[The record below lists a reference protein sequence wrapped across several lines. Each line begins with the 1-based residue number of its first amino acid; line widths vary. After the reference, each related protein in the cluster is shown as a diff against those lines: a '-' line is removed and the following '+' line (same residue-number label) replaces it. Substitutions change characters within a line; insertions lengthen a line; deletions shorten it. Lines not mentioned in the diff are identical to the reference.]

1 MSASQVVVA
10 EPTLSALEL
19 LRSRRSVR
27 SYDPS
32 HIIPREEL
40 AEILKLAALAPS
52 SSNMQHWR
60 FLVIDTPE
68 LKEQLLPIANNQQQ
82 IVQASAVIAILGDKE
97 GYRNAETIYNRAAGA
112 GYMPEDTAQSFI
124 SRTVSAYSKLPPEK
138 AREVAIIDASLAAM
152 QLMLAARAKGYDT
165 VPMGGYD
172 SAKFAE
178 AFGIPD
184 RYVPVMLLP
193 IGKAAKPGHPTVRL
207 TVDEVTFWNRIS

>member
-1 MSASQVVVA
+1 MSISTIEQPVTTV
-10 EPTLSALEL
+10 ESI
-19 LRSRRSVR
+19 RSRRSVR
-27 SYDPS
+27 SF
-32 HIIPREEL
+32 IPHFTIPHEEL
-40 AEILKLAALAPS
+40 KEILELATQAPS
-52 SSNMQHWR
+52 SSNLQHWR
-60 FLVIDTPE
+60 FLVIDLPE
-68 LKEQLLPIANNQQQ
+68 LKEKLLPIANNQQQ

-97 GYRNAETIYNRAAGA
+97 GYRNAETIYNNAARA

-138 AREVAIIDASLAAM
+138 AREVAVVDASLAAM

-172 SAKFAE
+172 SSKFME

-193 IGKAAKPGHPTVRL
+193 IGKAAKPGHPTIRL
-207 TVDEVTFWNRIS
+207 PLDEVTFWNRMS